1 MKDRWVRNARSIVCF
16 AAAFVLL
23 FLAADAALHQDREYS
38 GTWTRLREGG
48 GVPQVIIM
56 GNSHASCSFVPD
68 IINEALGLDSAV
80 LAASGLNS
88 IGTTDSFEA
97 LLSIGAPEYLV
108 IEANAYTFDYD
119 ATALYHKAEALSNIN
134 GMPRLTDRVK
144 SAWRE
149 FGYES
154 IPQGAFQLLRA
165 DLMWKRWK
173 DADPVS
179 APDGSGLL
187 DWHAAGWS
195 VAADQ
200 QQAAQE
206 YFQNRTPS
214 PNADPR
220 NDEQLR
226 RVMKLA
232 KDNGVKVLLVKAPTE
247 HQTQYGADM
256 LMHLENLCS
265 EYGDTFLGM
274 HDFHMDVADMGLT
287 VTDFYDFSH
296 LNRSGAAMFTQAF
309 AKWMGEKIGVEAD
322 FSDML
327 LYGGEMTVHIQDE
340 RWYYAMYAA
349 GEGAQYRFVLDGEVV
364 QDWSDVNELT
374 IELPPEEAHRL
385 QGLMRKGEKEI
396 SFTFMQPNS
405 CFFTR

>member
-1 MKDRWVRNARSIVCF
+1 MKSRLARNALSVVCF
-16 AAAFVLL
+16 AAVFVLL
-23 FLAADAALHQDREYS
+23 FLAADAALHQEREYS
-38 GTWTRLREGG
+38 ATWTRLRETGS
-48 GVPQVIIM
+48 VPQVLIM
-56 GNSHASCSFVPD
+56 GNSHASCSFVPS
-68 IINEALGLDSAV
+68 IINEALGVDSAV
-80 LAASGLNS
+80 LATSGLNC

-97 LLSIGAPEYLV
+97 VLNVGAPEYLV

-119 ATALYHKAEALSNIN
+119 STALYHKAEALSNIN
-134 GMPRLTDRVK
+134 GMPRLWDRVK
-144 SAWRE
+144 STWRE

-187 DWHAAGWS
+187 DWHASGWY

-200 QQAAQE
+200 QKAARE
-206 YFQNRTPS
+206 YFASRTPS
-214 PNADPR
+214 PHSNPK
-220 NDEQLR
+220 NDAQLR
-226 RVMKLA
+226 RIMQLA

-247 HQTQYGADM
+247 HQTQYGADL

-274 HDFHMDVADMGLT
+274 HDFHEDVADMRLT

-296 LNRSGAAMFTQAF
+296 LNRSGAALFTQTF

-327 LYGGEMTVHIQDE
+327 LYGGEMVVHSHKE
-340 RWYYAMYAA
+340 KWYYAMYAA
-349 GEGAQYRFVLDGEVV
+349 GEDAQYRFVLDGEVV
-364 QDWSDVNELT
+364 QDWSGSNEL
-374 IELPPEEAHRL
+374 IIALPAEESHRL
-385 QGLMRKGEKEI
+385 QGFMRKGEKEI
-396 SFTFMQPNS
+396 SFTFMQLNS

>member
-1 MKDRWVRNARSIVCF
+1 MKNRWAKNALIAVCF
-16 AAAFVLL
+16 AAVFVLL
-23 FLAADAALHQDREYS
+23 FLALDAALHQDREYS
-38 GTWTRLREGG
+38 ATWTRLRETGD
-48 GVPQVIIM
+48 VPQVLIM
-56 GNSHASCSFVPD
+56 GNSHASCSFVPA
-68 IINEALGLDSAV
+68 IINEALGVDSAV
-80 LAASGLNS
+80 LAASGLNC

-97 LLSIGAPEYLV
+97 VLHQGAPEYLV

-134 GMPRLTDRVK
+134 GMPRLSDRVK

-165 DLMWKRWK
+165 DLMWKRWR

-179 APDGSGLL
+179 AKDGSGLL
-187 DWHAAGWS
+187 DWHAAGWY

-200 QQAAQE
+200 QRAARE
-206 YFQNRTPS
+206 YYANRAPS
-214 PNADPR
+214 QYAEPR
-220 NDEQLR
+220 NDAQLR
-226 RVMKLA
+226 RVMQLA

-247 HQTQYGADM
+247 HQTQYGTDL

-274 HDFHMDVADMGLT
+274 HDFHEDVADMGLT

-296 LNRSGAAMFTQAF
+296 LNRSGAAMFTQSF
-309 AKWMGEKIGVEAD
+309 TRWMGERIGVEAD

-327 LYGGEMTVHIQDE
+327 LYGGEMTVHVQDA

-349 GEGAQYRFVLDGEVV
+349 GEDAEYRFVLDGEVV
-364 QDWSDVNELT
+364 QDWSGVNEIT

-385 QGLMRKGEKEI
+385 QGFMRKGDREI
-396 SFTFMQPNS
+396 SFTFMQPNT

>member
-187 DWHAAGWS
+187 DWHAAGWY